1 MDAIPAAV
9 APEDLID
16 ISALRILDLRNLAQ
30 DEISCLAHLCGD
42 VPARLQ
48 DLVNVIVDKS
58 VFNESAGSRRQTYD
72 RDRLPRNK
80 ERRLSSG
87 SASAQLHLA
96 IESAGRSHKDLI
108 LHLCRQLKISEKGD
122 RALYQQEAAAA
133 QPSGVVVEGNRSM
146 SLKRMARASASLAGR
161 ADGAMAALSKDAPEV
176 LVNGKEL
183 AMEVLHRSSKKMKT
197 KEEARRRAAESHVGV
212 TESQEEKQALLAVK
226 ITRISYENL
235 DLTCVLNW
243 VCTVC
248 MPYVSSGYFKPVPLR
263 EGATSVQTW
272 NDFQSPDAERAG
284 ALDHAVEVSE
294 PLDFAGG
301 SLMGMP
307 SKRMKLLCSTCEK
320 SFVNLYTLRR
330 HAVSTGHPYDRQMLK
345 TGIVRKKQKVVL
357 NKSSLRCSCGNTY
370 ATPYTLRRHAI
381 ATGHSFDVTSTSLA
395 ITLAGEHNQKDLKRE
410 EIEGNAGIIPAK
422 RKLGAL
428 LPARAWKSNI
438 KRYSCRQCHRQFI
451 RKKHFVRHMSTHL
464 KRKIKGGK
472 TGHRLLGARLSGLT
486 EVKPRLGRPPKRD
499 RDVDIKIGKGER
511 KRKHERASPG
521 RQVRSRKAEQSSRQT
536 PGYIPSQKAQI
547 LTCQECGKVYDEFS
561 RYTGHLSMHARLR
574 KVLVGEASTP
584 GSATLKKN
592 MLNVK
597 EVSALGFRKL
607 LNDKTG
613 TYLSGLPAKLLF
625 SESHLANK
633 QKGKV

>member
-1 MDAIPAAV
+1 MDALPAAV

-16 ISALRILDLRNLAQ
+16 VSALRILDLRNLAQ

-96 IESAGRSHKDLI
+96 IESAGRSHKELI

-122 RALYQQEAAAA
+122 RALYQTEAAAA

-161 ADGAMAALSKDAPEV
+161 VDGAMAALSKAAPEV

-197 KEEARRRAAESHVGV
+197 KEEARRRAAESQVGV

-226 ITRISYENL
+226 IT
-235 DLTCVLNW
+235 
-243 VCTVC
+243 
-248 MPYVSSGYFKPVPLR
+248 SSGHFEPVPLK

-272 NDFQSPDAERAG
+272 NNFQSPDAGRAG

-301 SLMGMP
+301 SLMGRP

-381 ATGHSFDVTSTSLA
+381 ARGHSFDVTSTSLA
-395 ITLAGEHNQKDLKRE
+395 ITLAGEHNQKDLKGE
-410 EIEGNAGIIPAK
+410 EVDGNAGIIPAK

-464 KRKIKGGK
+464 KRKIKDGK
-472 TGHRLLGARLSGLT
+472 TGHRLLGARLSGLA
-486 EVKPRLGRPPKRD
+486 EVKPRLGRPPKHNQ
-499 RDVDIKIGKGER
+499 DVDIKIGKVER
-511 KRKHERASPG
+511 KRKHEPASPD
-521 RQVRSRKAEQSSRQT
+521 RQVRSRKAEQSSRQA

-574 KVLVGEASTP
+574 RVLVGEASTP